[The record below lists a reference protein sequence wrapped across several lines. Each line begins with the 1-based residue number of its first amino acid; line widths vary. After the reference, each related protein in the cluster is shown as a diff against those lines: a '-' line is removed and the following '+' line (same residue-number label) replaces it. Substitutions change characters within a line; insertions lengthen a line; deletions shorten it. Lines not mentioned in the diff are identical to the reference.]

1 VPRRGKQKE
10 VLEMGR
16 RSDQRR
22 ERKSK
27 QREGKRKKNR
37 EK

>member
-10 VLEMGR
+10 VLEMR
-16 RSDQRR
+16 KSDQRR
-22 ERKSK
+22 EKESK
-27 QREGKRKKNR
+27 QRDRKIKKNR